1 MKLLRELIHFIGS
14 ISSILGLESIGTF
27 LSVITPFLI
36 SLFIVDSLVFRIQII
51 VLLTLVLVFFI
62 FRKYNNEF
70 NQLKDKFNQL
80 ENKFNEYKN
89 LKEEYNTLKSKVC
102 FFVSECHILNQEG
115 DNVLAPYLRRENAY
129 FLNISEV
136 ETAIENCKSCARN
149 CRQLYSTEINRLRMD
164 LDHFSQGLAEQNFRV
179 VIDFCKEDASIAHAI
194 QEYLEENRIHC
205 TQFNNNLSKL
215 SQLLDRDTA
224 VILLYYNRTI
234 EPTVKER
241 LIDYKHASLRLNN
254 KKQLRLLV
262 CSSNKPFTRL
272 PQNMEWIYLPEF
284 SPETCLDKITTQ
296 IEGLTNG

>member
-27 LSVITPFLI
+27 LSVITFLI
-36 SLFIVDSLVFRIQII
+36 SLFIVDSLVFRILII
-51 VLLTLVLVFFI
+51 VLFTLVLVFFR

-70 NQLKDKFNQL
+70 NQLKDEFNQL
-80 ENKFNEYKN
+80 ENKFNECNN

-129 FLNISEV
+129 FLNLSEV
-136 ETAIENCKSCARN
+136 ENVIQNCRSCAKN
-149 CRQLYSTEINRLRMD
+149 CRRLYRTEINRLRMD
-164 LDHFSQGLAEQNFRV
+164 LAHSSQKLAEQNFRV

-194 QEYLEENRIHC
+194 QEYLEENGIHC
-205 TQFNNNLSKL
+205 TQFNKALSKF
-215 SQLLDRDTA
+215 SPLLDRNTA
-224 VILLYYNRTI
+224 VILLYYNRNI
-234 EPTVKER
+234 ESTVQAR
-241 LIDYKHASLRLNN
+241 LTGYKHASLRLNN

-262 CSSNKPFTRL
+262 CSSNERFTRL

-284 SPETCLDKITTQ
+284 SPETCLDKIITQ